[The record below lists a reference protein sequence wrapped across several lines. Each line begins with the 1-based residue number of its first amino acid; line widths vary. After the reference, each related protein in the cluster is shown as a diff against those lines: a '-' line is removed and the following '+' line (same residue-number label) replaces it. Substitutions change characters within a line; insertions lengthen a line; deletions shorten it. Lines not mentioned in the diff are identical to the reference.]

1 MSFRMAKSR
10 LEIDKV
16 GGLGRPKGRLHDG
29 SAAEAVASRGFWSL
43 TGTGRSLQKAS
54 RTPCSPQG
62 GRRMTDSAL
71 NSFSKRT
78 DVAKQSVYVK
88 SLSFGS
94 FLWSGG
100 LGGVGI

>member
-1 MSFRMAKSR
+1 MSFRKAKSR

-16 GGLGRPKGRLHDG
+16 GGLGGPRGVWRILEAG
-29 SAAEAVASRGFWSL
+29 SAAEAVASRGCWSL

-54 RTPCSPQG
+54 RG
-62 GRRMTDSAL
+62 GRRMTESAL

-78 DVAKQSVYVK
+78 DVAIQSVYVK

-100 LGGVGI
+100 LGAVGI